1 MYIYRVNDCSGIA
14 PSVATIGFFDGVHR
28 GHQFL
33 LNGVR
38 ELARQRGLASMA
50 ITFSVHPRKV
60 LHESYMP
67 QLLTTCDEKLT
78 LLEKIGLD
86 QTALLDFSQL
96 LSQMTAREFM
106 QKVISELLNVKV
118 LVIGYDHRF
127 GHNREE
133 GFEQYVQYGKE
144 MGLEVVQAQV
154 CSIEHVNVSS
164 SVVRSFL
171 GEGYVDM
178 ANRCLGY
185 EYAIEGRVV
194 HGFQVGRKLGFPTA
208 NIQPEDA
215 DKMLPAN
222 GVYAVKVDVQGR
234 KCFGMLNIGCRPT
247 LNNGE
252 NVSIEVHIIDW
263 NSEIYGEK
271 IKVGFVKKIR
281 DEQPFDNLLQLESQL
296 KKDAEYVRFLFYS

>member
-1 MYIYRVNDCSGIA
+1 MLVTFDRHPRTVFAPEAVPPLLTTSEEKTALLKATGIDEICFL
-14 PSVATIGFFDGVHR
+14 PFD
-28 GHQFL
+28 
-33 LNGVR
+33 R
-38 ELARQRGLASMA
+38 ELAAMSAHDFMAEILQR
-50 ITFSVHPRKV
+50 K
-60 LHESYMP
+60 LH
-67 QLLTTCDEKLT
+67 T
-78 LLEKIGLD
+78 G
-86 QTALLDFSQL
+86 
-96 LSQMTAREFM
+96 
-106 QKVISELLNVKV
+106 V

-247 LNNGE
+247 LDNGSDT
-252 NVSIEVHIIDW
+252 SIEAHLFDFEG
-263 NSEIYGEK
+263 NLYGQTLTL
-271 IKVGFVKKIR
+271 FFLAR
-281 DEQPFDNLLQLESQL
+281 LR
-296 KKDAEYVRFLFYS
+296 AEYRFTSEEALAQQLLLDKQAALQVLSSCR